1 MKFSTISAGLLATF
15 ALAAPTPTAN
25 EVADV
30 AEIVKRASITDV
42 GTGYASQNGGTTG
55 GAGGT
60 TTTVSTYAQFTAA
73 VAGTAKKVV
82 VISGAI
88 TETADQVKIGSNT
101 SLIGKNS
108 GSKLTGFGVI
118 VKSATNVIIRNI
130 AIAKVLADN
139 GDAIGVQLSTNVWID
154 HVDVSSD
161 LDHDKD
167 YYDGL
172 LDARSPRIP
181 NFTHAADFVTVS
193 DSYIHDHWKA
203 SLVGHSDS
211 NSAQDTGH
219 LRVTYSNNYWSN
231 INSRTP
237 SLRFGTGHIFNSYFD
252 EVADG
257 INTRD
262 GAQVLVESNVFV
274 GSKKPLYST
283 DDGYAVA
290 SDNDFGTGSNEALVG
305 TLTSVPYS
313 YSKLGSGSVEAAVVG
328 TAGNTLSF

>member
-1 MKFSTISAGLLATF
+1 MKFSVASAGLMATL
-15 ALAAPTPTAN
+15 ALAAATPTSS
-25 EVADV
+25 EVV
-30 AEIVKRASITDV
+30 NIAEIAKRASITDS

-82 VISGAI
+82 VVSGAI
-88 TETADQVKIGSNT
+88 TQTADQAKVGSNT
-101 SLIGKNS
+101 SIIGKNS
-108 GSKLTGFGVI
+108 GAKLTGFGVL
-118 VKSATNVIIRNI
+118 VKEATNVIIRNI

-161 LDHDKD
+161 MTHDKD

-172 LDARSPRIP
+172 LD
-181 NFTHAADFVTVS
+181 FTHAADFVTVS
-193 DSYIHDHWKA
+193 NSYIHDHWKA
-203 SLVGHSDS
+203 SLVGHSDD
-211 NSAQDTGH
+211 NSAEDTGH
-219 LRVTYSNNYWSN
+219 LRVTYSNNYFNN

-237 SLRFGTGHIFNSYFD
+237 SIRFGTGHIFNNYYNA
-252 EVADG
+252 VADG

-274 GSKKPLYST
+274 DSKKPLYST
-283 DDGYAVA
+283 DSGYAVA
-290 SDNDFGTGSNEALVG
+290 TDNDFGGASNAALAG
-305 TLTSVPYS
+305 TLKTVPYS
-313 YSKLGSGSVEAAVVG
+313 YTKVANTAVKAAVVG
-328 TAGNTLSF
+328 SAGNTLSF